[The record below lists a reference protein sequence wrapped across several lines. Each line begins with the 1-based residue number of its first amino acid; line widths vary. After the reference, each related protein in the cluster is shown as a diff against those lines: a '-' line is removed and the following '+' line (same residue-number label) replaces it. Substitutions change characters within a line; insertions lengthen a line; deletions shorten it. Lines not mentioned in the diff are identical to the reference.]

1 MRNVTAGVIILFL
14 LCSTQASFAAPEGK
28 KGPSDRAY
36 ERANENA
43 SFLRDEAK
51 KEKKAKEEKVKAEKV
66 KAEKKAKK
74 EKKSKEE
81 MRDKTTE
88 QMVNKLGGKKGKAER
103 EMKKEMGK
111 TADGTEE

>member
-1 MRNVTAGVIILFL
+1 MVTGVVVLFL
-14 LCSTQASFAAPEGK
+14 LISTQTSFAAPEGK

-51 KEKKAKEEKVKAEKV
+51 KEKKAKKGKVKAEKA
-66 KAEKKAKK
+66 KLEKKVKK
-74 EKKSKEE
+74 EKKAKEE

-88 QMVNKLGGKKGKAER
+88 QMVNKLGGKKAKAER
-103 EMKKEMGK
+103 EMKREMEKKAGE
-111 TADGTEE
+111 AGE